1 MANPSQV
8 PPRSLAALVF
18 GGAALLLT
26 GLWFGPILV
35 RSADPVSWL
44 LYAGL
49 PGIAAAVS
57 GALLGRPLLRRRGP
71 GGDGMAFL
79 RGAAI
84 ALVALFLFA
93 PLYASV
99 VKVTEPGWT
108 SVVGLTVLVLEFGAL
123 ALGWALVLVGGL
135 AGWGLHRWARRAPPR
150 LPPNPRMQP
159 TGRTSAKLRSGAK
172 PLERGKER
180 RLVRARA

>member
-1 MANPSQV
+1 VGGHAAPDTRLFAPPSGLTRKFQADSPSHEDGVANHSQV
-8 PPRSLAALVF
+8 PPRALAALVF

-35 RSADPVSWL
+35 RRAEPVSWL

-57 GALLGRPLLRRRGP
+57 GGLLGRPLVCRRGP
-71 GGDGMAFL
+71 GGDGPAFL

-84 ALVALFLFA
+84 ALVALLLFA
-93 PLYASV
+93 PLYAGV
-99 VKVTEPGWT
+99 LKVTEPGWT
-108 SVVGLTVLVLEFGAL
+108 SVAGLTVLVLEFGAL

-150 LPPNPRMQP
+150 
-159 TGRTSAKLRSGAK
+159 TAA
-172 PLERGKER
+172 
-180 RLVRARA
+180 